1 MIILIILSIL
11 TVSCAAVSAAD
22 VDDVI
27 TDVQSDSINLEAGDS
42 DVDIIEASEA
52 DQDILS
58 EAVDDGPVLGV
69 TPATGLPIYDAD
81 NNWSDDHIF
90 NDDAQPTDIGR
101 SFLDH
106 IEEVS
111 AGTYYHHSQHPLN
124 LYYTS
129 VRNGTMY
136 LILDMGGNYHFK
148 TISLDGITGL
158 SNDYEIIN
166 DLADPNGNLYTT
178 ICLIRFDH
186 ITGTT
191 SNGGLTI
198 QMNQRPKVTV
208 TGIKI
213 YNDTETILY
222 VNDKK
227 EDTIYLGE
235 DATLKANVVYEG
247 TEAPVTSGTVYY
259 YLYSVNGTKV
269 LDMETLP
276 DATPL
281 GSSAPGGT
289 IPYLPDAIG
298 DYEFIAWYPVDDSG
312 HNGESHSNLVTL
324 HVIEPPKLDLKVNK
338 TANVTADDKLV
349 VGDYVKFTITVTN
362 LNDTV
367 NATGVVVNDKL
378 PTGLRFVSSNDTAY
392 DSSTGDWT
400 VGKLNAG
407 ESKVLEIVAQVTTVN
422 VITNTATLTAC
433 RENDTNPGN
442 NVSSVI
448 LTPHTK
454 GVSLA
459 LTKEVSNETPLY
471 GSQID
476 YTITVINLGSVDAHD
491 IEVTDKLPNG
501 LTYVT
506 SSDEVNYDPITGVW
520 NVGTINAGEN
530 KTLTITVK
538 VESVEAINNTANI
551 TGHSATEEDP
561 VKEDDGDSVV
571 INPIPVFDLE
581 LHKSIMDSA
590 EGVAHFVYGSEVV
603 YTIVITNNGPCA
615 AKNVIVKDLLPAGL
629 EFVSATDS
637 NYDSA
642 TGKWTVGDLANN
654 GGSKTLNIT
663 AIVKEVGSIV
673 NLANITD
680 YDGEDSDLNNN
691 DESVEIIGDPKFD
704 LGVSI
709 EVINP
714 EVLCGQTIKYIITVV
729 NNGPCAAYNVEVTDI
744 LPSIFIYVS
753 SSSSADAQTLGSK
766 LLYAS
771 ELLESASGFD
781 QSTGKWAVGDLNNG
795 DEVQLEIIAEA
806 VEVGDGTITGSVSS
820 DDFKFDTDDTNNEY
834 AADVKVLPC
843 ADLSIEKSV
852 DKTEIK
858 VGETVTYT
866 ITVTNNGPN
875 DATGVKVT
883 DEDITKHTFVSASD
897 DAYDSSTGVW
907 TVGDLSNGESK
918 TLTVTVKITEV
929 GEFANTATVSGNQD
943 DNDPSNNEGS
953 SSNVTVTE
961 TEDPDDPVDPVDPE
975 EPAEPAEPAEEIE
988 PVMPK
993 AGNPI
998 LALLLAIILLTGVIF
1013 ERKE

>member
-22 VDDVI
+22 VDDII
-27 TDVQSDSINLEAGDS
+27 TDVQSDSINLEAEDS
-42 DVDIIEASEA
+42 SVDIIEASEA
-52 DQDILS
+52 DQGALS
-58 EAVDDGPVLGV
+58 EAVDDNPVLGA
-69 TPATGLPIYDAD
+69 TPATSIPIYEPD

-90 NDDAQPTDIGR
+90 DVQPTAIGK

-111 AGTYYHHSQHPLN
+111 AGNYYHHPQHPLN

-129 VRNGTMY
+129 VRDGSMY
-136 LILDMGGNYHFK
+136 IILDMGGNDHFK
-148 TISLDGITGL
+148 TIKLSGITGL

-166 DLADPNGNLYTT
+166 DLVDPNGRSYST
-178 ICLIRFDH
+178 ICLIRFDN
-186 ITGTT
+186 IRGTT
-191 SNGGLTI
+191 SNGGVTI
-198 QMNQRPKVTV
+198 QINQRPKITV
-208 TGIKI
+208 SGIKI

-222 VNDKK
+222 VNDKM

-235 DATLKANVVYEG
+235 DATLKANVVMED
-247 TEAPVTSGTVYY
+247 TKTPVTSGTVKY
-259 YLYSVNGTKV
+259 YLYSVNGTVV
-269 LDMETLP
+269 LDMSKLPSETP
-276 DATPL
+276 IGT
-281 GSSAPGGT
+281 SAPGGT

-324 HVIEPPKLDLKVNK
+324 HVIEPPKLDLSVQKN
-338 TANVTADDKLV
+338 ANVTEGDELV
-349 VGDYVKFTITVTN
+349 IGVYVKFTITVTN

-367 NATGVVVNDKL
+367 DATGVVVNDKL
-378 PTGLRFVSSNDTAY
+378 PTGLRFVSSNDTDHY

-400 VGKLNAG
+400 VGNLNAG

-422 VITNTATLTAC
+422 EITNTATLTVC
-433 RENDTNPGN
+433 RENDTNPDN
-442 NVSSVI
+442 NVSSVT
-448 LTPHTK
+448 LTPHPV
-454 GVSLA
+454 GISLA

-471 GSQID
+471 GSEID
-476 YTITVINLGSVDAHD
+476 YTITVINLGSDDAHD
-491 IEVTDKLPNG
+491 IVVTDILPEG
-501 LTYVT
+501 LEYV
-506 SSDEVNYDPITGVW
+506 SDDADGKYDSTTGKW
-520 NVGTINAGEN
+520 NVGTIKAGEN
-530 KTLTITVK
+530 MTLTITVK
-538 VESVEAINNTANI
+538 VQSVDAINNTANI
-551 TGHSATEEDP
+551 TGHNDYEDDP
-561 VKEDDGDSVV
+561 VKEDDFDSVV

-581 LHKSIMDSA
+581 LHKSILDSA
-590 EGVAHFVYGSEVV
+590 EDIPHFVYGSEVV
-603 YTIVITNNGPCA
+603 YTIVVTNNGPCV

-629 EFVSATDS
+629 EFVDANDT

-642 TGKWTVGDLANN
+642 TGEWTVGDLDAD
-654 GGSKTLNIT
+654 GIKSLEIT

-680 YDGEDSDLNNN
+680 YDGEDSNLTNN

-714 EVLCGQTIKYIITVV
+714 VVLCGQTIKYIVTVV

-744 LPSIFIYVS
+744 LPSIFTYVS

-771 ELLESASGFD
+771 KLLESASGFD
-781 QSTGKWAVGDLNNG
+781 QSTGKWAVGDLNVG
-795 DEVQLEIIAEA
+795 DEVQLEIIAKA
-806 VEVGDGTITGSVSS
+806 VEVGDGTIKGSVSS
-820 DDFKFDTDDTNNEY
+820 DDFEFDTDETNNEY

-866 ITVTNNGPN
+866 FTVTNNGPN

-907 TVGDLSNGESK
+907 TVGDLANGESK

-929 GEFANTATVSGNQD
+929 GEFANTATVSGDQD
-943 DNDPSNNEGS
+943 DNDTSNNEGS

-961 TEDPDDPVDPVDPE
+961 TEDPDDPVDPVDP
-975 EPAEPAEPAEEIE
+975 AEPAEPAEEME

-998 LALLLAIILLTGVIF
+998 LALLLAIMLLTGVIF